1 MPRPTKP
8 PAKPPGAWAPER
20 PAQVK
25 EEPAQ
30 RAGDTEQNALAPR
43 LRPEPR
49 LRPGA
54 SLRAHTEQA
63 PQLTHRQLTLFR
75 AIMLH
80 GNLSRAADVTN
91 SSQPTLSRELSRL
104 EYLLGFA
111 LFDRVRGRLRP
122 TARAL
127 ALMQE
132 VERSFIGLEQ
142 IAARAQELR
151 TLSTGRLRLACL
163 PALAHALVPQAL
175 LHFRQALPEASVSV
189 VPLESP
195 WLEQALSEQRFDL
208 GLGETTE
215 APTGVELRNL
225 LQVNEVAV
233 LPTGHRL
240 CRQAVLRPQDFA
252 NERFVSLAEGDPY
265 RLAIDAMF
273 SAAGVAR
280 ATLLETASAAA
291 VCAMVQQGL
300 GLAIVNPLT
309 ADAMA
314 GPQLAVRPLNV
325 AIPFHVS
332 LLLPQVATPHP
343 LRDTLVQAI
352 AHSIAARA
360 G

>member
-1 MPRPTKP
+1 MPQNQE
-8 PAKPPGAWAPER
+8 AWTPER
-20 PAQVK
+20 SAQVK

-43 LRPEPR
+43 LPPKPR
-49 LRPGA
+49 HRA
-54 SLRAHTEQA
+54 STDNA
-63 PQLTHRQLTLFR
+63 PQLTHRQLTQFR

-80 GNLSRAADVTN
+80 GNLGRAADVTG
-91 SSQPTLSRELSRL
+91 SSQPTLSRELARL
-104 EYLLGFA
+104 EYVLGFA

-151 TLSTGRLRLACL
+151 TLTTGRLRLACL

-175 LHFRQALPEASVSV
+175 LHFSKTLPEASVSV

-233 LPTGHRL
+233 LPVGHRL

-252 NERFVSLAEGDPY
+252 DERFVSLAEGDPY

-273 SAAGVAR
+273 ALAGVAR
-280 ATLLETASAAA
+280 ATLLETASAAT

-309 ADAMA
+309 ASAMA
-314 GPQLAVRPLNV
+314 GPALVVRPLSV

-343 LRDTLVQAI
+343 LRDTLVAAI
-352 AHSIAARA
+352 MQGATSLPSGR

>member
-1 MPRPTKP
+1 MTGRS
-8 PAKPPGAWAPER
+8 
-20 PAQVK
+20 AQVK

-30 RAGDTEQNALAPR
+30 RAGDTEQNARSPR
-43 LRPEPR
+43 LRTRPEPV
-49 LRPGA
+49 PV
-54 SLRAHTEQA
+54 
-63 PQLTHRQLTLFR
+63 LTHRQLGLFR

-80 GNLSRAADVTN
+80 GNLSRAAEVTA
-91 SSQPTLSRELSRL
+91 SSQPTLSRELARL
-104 EYLLGFA
+104 EYVLGFA

-175 LHFRQALPEASVSV
+175 LHFSKALPEASVSV

-208 GLGETTE
+208 GLSETTE
-215 APTGVELRNL
+215 APTGVALQALLR
-225 LQVNEVAV
+225 VNEVAV
-233 LPTGHRL
+233 LPAGHRL
-240 CRQAVLRPQDFA
+240 CRQSVLHPHDFA
-252 NERFVSLAEGDPY
+252 QERFISLAEGDPY
-265 RLAIDAMF
+265 RQAMDAMF
-273 SAAGVAR
+273 VLAGVQR
-280 ATLLETASAAA
+280 ATLLETASAVA

-309 ADAMA
+309 AAAMA
-314 GPQLAVRPLNV
+314 GLRLVIKPLSV
-325 AIPFHVS
+325 AIPFSVS
-332 LLLPQVATPHP
+332 LLLPQVAPEHP
-343 LRDTLVQAI
+343 LRDTLVRALLHSASQAQ
-352 AHSIAARA
+352 ASMGASAA
-360 G
+360 